1 MKDRSATTSASTELT
16 DQNPSEPPPRNSALP
31 NFRGLLV
38 LLPGLCTLVLWEIAA
53 WKWPGVARL
62 VSQPIEI
69 ARGIVDVVT
78 TGVIWQHFDA
88 TIKEMAVRSEER
100 RVGKECRSRWSPY

>member
-1 MKDRSATTSASTELT
+1 MKARTATSSASTELANKNLT
-16 DQNPSEPPPRNSALP
+16 EPPQKTSALS

-53 WKWPGVARL
+53 WQWPGVARL
-62 VSQPIEI
+62 VSQPMEI

-88 TIKEMAVRSEER
+88 TLKEMAAGYVSQ
-100 RVGKECRSRWSPY
+100 

>member
-1 MKDRSATTSASTELT
+1 MEDRTATTSASTELT
-16 DQNPSEPPPRNSALP
+16 DKNPSEPPRKTFALS

-38 LLPGLCTLVLWEIAA
+38 LLPGLCTLVLWELAA
-53 WKWPGVARL
+53 WQWPGVARL

-69 ARGIVDVVT
+69 RRGIVDVVT

-100 RVGKECRSRWSPY
+100 RVGKECRSRWSP